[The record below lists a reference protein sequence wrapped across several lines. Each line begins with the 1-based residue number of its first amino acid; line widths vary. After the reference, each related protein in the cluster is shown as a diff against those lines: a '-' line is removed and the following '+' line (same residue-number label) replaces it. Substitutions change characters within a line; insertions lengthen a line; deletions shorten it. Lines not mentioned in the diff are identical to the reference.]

1 MRLSPFPSAL
11 FFRGRALSV
20 SRGAH
25 PRAPRRARA
34 RVLDAGRDRPRA
46 RRLAATARAKHQG
59 PPLHAAEARDAD
71 AWLASHTGV

>member
-1 MRLSPFPSAL
+1 
-11 FFRGRALSV
+11 
-20 SRGAH
+20 
-25 PRAPRRARA
+25 
-34 RVLDAGRDRPRA
+34 LDAGRDRPRA